1 MSQVDNMLPEH
12 PNCAPD
18 VEDKDSD
25 GEFNMERIPFAKNTF
40 RMDIKHQNFLSNDK
54 LTFKV
59 LSGQNKENMSAGVNT
74 IDQQDNVSEAFDI
87 EIVENNNNRPITPA
101 NEPGAGSGQP
111 LTPTANLKV
120 LYNAMSPELR
130 NREEQKRDTSDEDA
144 GDSPGNSQHERFSQI
159 DSQHSDYQFETIIE
173 LSSSQEDTDHNFGP
187 SRKDKSLG
195 LLCQKFLQKY
205 PEYPKPNER
214 HEICLDEVAKEL
226 KVERR
231 RIYDIVNVLESVE
244 IVSRLAK
251 NRYAWHGKS
260 NLRTTLAKLKV
271 LGESEGF
278 AEQIQKLKDFE
289 FNRELEQ
296 QLGKYAPKNK
306 PAPPDF
312 SKLGESSLLNQAALR
327 KDKSLGIM
335 SQKFLMLF
343 LVSRPKTVN
352 LDLSAKLLIGDAN
365 IDKTENAKFK
375 TKIRRLYDIA
385 NILTSLDLI
394 RKVHVTEIRG
404 RKPAFKYVGPDI
416 DNNEELN
423 TMLCCSDGVHRPCSR
438 HSMLDCIQNQE
449 VSTIFHSYQPIQP
462 GTRVVA
468 QLRADAD
475 EDRPFSATDSDSSPT
490 KLKFGRHS
498 SFDQIC
504 AVAEQERNK
513 LYASASEPASPT
525 QTSKE
530 FSEKLKLKLNAKA
543 KEMQNSAE
551 VSKETR
557 HFVLVQSA
565 DGNFQFLNEN
575 GQESKS
581 PQSVIVNKLPTKG
594 FVRKKSQQKIGTEAK
609 VGTVTTLSGSKAKVT
624 TGTEAIIIKTSGIKP
639 ATSIKQP
646 TVIPLTKDQI
656 DAVLRSLKVPIPISK
671 DSPPENG
678 SKPVQEYYE
687 EVTEDG
693 ITKIQVADMKEVN
706 EKTPVVSYDSS
717 TNIKCSD
724 SDSLIPVEKR
734 VRLDFP
740 SPASGDDS
748 SPFSSQENITV
759 MRLKRKID
767 DVKPSPQR
775 ALHLTPEFNRSPAKK
790 ARVDMTPAG
799 DATASSQDWEQ
810 GVKVQTID
818 KSTIQTIQ
826 TSLKTVPSITQ
837 LTQSP
842 GSRTVAVQLSNQGTT
857 VFHVPIVNIQ
867 SSQQITQPV
876 TAVSHP
882 VIHTLGT
889 QEPNIGVPCT
899 FSPPLTP
906 NSMPASPRI
915 FSFSN
920 NQQSSPNITL
930 TNVHL
935 VQPSIVKDQSSGA
948 VTTLIRPIA
957 TKPTLSPNPG
967 SQIVA
972 PQIVTPTSII
982 PSTILNKAQGGFVP
996 ITSSVLNISGV

>member
-12 PNCAPD
+12 ANCAHN

-25 GEFNMERIPFAKNTF
+25 GELNMERIPFAKNTF

-54 LTFKV
+54 LTYKV
-59 LSGQNKENMSAGVNT
+59 LSSQNKENMNAAVNK
-74 IDQQDNVSEAFDI
+74 IEHQDNLSESLDN
-87 EIVENNNNRPITPA
+87 EIIENNNNRPITPA
-101 NEPGAGSGQP
+101 NDPDAGSGQP

-144 GDSPGNSQHERFSQI
+144 GDSPGNSQQQDRARVFDNE
-159 DSQHSDYQFETIIE
+159 HSDYQFETIIE
-173 LSSSQEDTDHNFGP
+173 LTSSQEETDHSYGP

-205 PEYPKPNER
+205 PEYPKEDEI
-214 HEICLDEVAKEL
+214 HDICLDEVAKEL
-226 KVERR
+226 NVERR

-260 NLRTTLAKLKV
+260 NLRTTLAKLKA

-278 AEQIQKLKDFE
+278 GEQIQKLKDFE
-289 FNRELEQ
+289 FNRELEH
-296 QLGKYAPKNK
+296 QLGKFAPKKK
-306 PAPPDF
+306 PEPPDF
-312 SKLGESSLLNQAALR
+312 SKLGENSLLNQAALR

-343 LVSRPKTVN
+343 LVSKPKTVN

-365 IDKTENAKFK
+365 IDMTANAKFK

-416 DNNEELN
+416 DNNEEFN
-423 TMLCCSDGVHRPCSR
+423 NMWIAECCSDGVHRPCSR

-449 VSTIFHSYQPIQP
+449 VSKIIRGYQPIKP
-462 GTRVVA
+462 ESRVVT
-468 QLRADAD
+468 QMRAAAD
-475 EDRPFSATDSDSSPT
+475 EERPISANSDSSPS

-525 QTSKE
+525 HDSKE
-530 FSEKLKLKLNAKA
+530 FSEKLKLKLNARG
-543 KEMQNSAE
+543 KE
-551 VSKETR
+551 VPTETKQ
-557 HFVLVQSA
+557 FVIVQSP
-565 DGNFQFLNEN
+565 DGNFQFLNGK
-575 GQESKS
+575 GQGSEM
-581 PQSVIVNKLPTKG
+581 PQSANTSKLPTKG

-609 VGTVTTLSGSKAKVT
+609 PKTT
-624 TGTEAIIIKTSGIKP
+624 TGTEAIIIKTPACKPTLSSG
-639 ATSIKQP
+639 KQP

-656 DAVLRSLKVPIPISK
+656 DAVLRSLKVPIPINK
-671 DSPPENG
+671 DSTPENDT
-678 SKPVQEYYE
+678 KLMKEYYE
-687 EVTEDG
+687 ELTEDG

-706 EKTPVVSYDSS
+706 EKTPIVINDSS
-717 TNIKCSD
+717 ANVKCSNVD
-724 SDSLIPVEKR
+724 SQIPVEKR

-740 SPASGDDS
+740 SPVSGDDS
-748 SPFSSQENITV
+748 SPFSSQENVTV
-759 MRLKRKID
+759 MRLKRKHDEI
-767 DVKPSPQR
+767 KPSPQR
-775 ALHLTPEFNRSPAKK
+775 ALHLTPEFNKSPVKK
-790 ARVDMTPAG
+790 IRIEVTPAG
-799 DATASSQDWEQ
+799 DAFTQDLER

-818 KSTIQTIQ
+818 KSTIQTVQ
-826 TSLKTVPSITQ
+826 TLKTSPSITQ
-837 LTQSP
+837 LTQSH
-842 GSRTVAVQLSNQGTT
+842 GSKTVAVQLSNQPTT
-857 VFHVPIVNIQ
+857 VFHVPIINVQ
-867 SSQQITQPV
+867 GSQPGTQPV
-876 TAVSHP
+876 TAVGQQ
-882 VIHTLGT
+882 VIHTLGN
-889 QEPNIGVPCT
+889 QAPNIVVPCT

-906 NSMPASPRI
+906 NSGPGSPKI

-920 NQQSSPNITL
+920 QQSSSNITL

-935 VQPSIVKDQSSGA
+935 VQPSVIKVQSPGA
-948 VTTLIRPIA
+948 GTTLIRPIA

-967 SQIVA
+967 SQIVP

-982 PSTILNKAQGGFVP
+982 PSASISNKAQGGFVP
-996 ITSSVLNISGV
+996 ITGSISNGSTKVIITQQPTNSEKAGQ